1 MEQHQLK
8 DKYFKEMIQRHLKDF
23 MFLLHPERKYE
34 IISAQL
40 DKELIVRRRETD
52 FVAKIRVGKRVYLF
66 HFEFISQ
73 YRRRLVR
80 KACGYGGALALKY
93 NCDVV
98 TVLFLL
104 TAPFKKGQNPGY
116 YGVAPF
122 GVPMNEHNLAVVNLW
137 ELREVILTGVKEYLL
152 LVPLL
157 PEISIKVDKRLL
169 QRQRELLALIKD
181 PALRAEL
188 KFYTVAFLQSYYN
201 QKFLT
206 NYFSEEPKMLEHWES
221 VPIFGERIKQRAKEA
236 WDQGLKLGIEEGQE
250 KGREKG
256 REEGREVG
264 REEGMTFTLQENI
277 LDVLNLRFGAANGS
291 IARAV
296 HAIDEPRRLRAVFQ
310 RAIKAESLET
320 VKKMLAAQKR
330 PVKKRA
336 RSGAK

>member
-1 MEQHQLK
+1 MEQPHQLK
-8 DKYFKEMIQRHLKDF
+8 DKYFKEMMQRHLKDY
-23 MFLLHPERKYE
+23 MFLLHPGQEYE
-34 IISAQL
+34 IISAHL

-80 KACGYGGALALKY
+80 KAYGYGGALALKY

-104 TAPFKKGQNPGY
+104 TPPFKERQNPGY
-116 YGVAPF
+116 YHVAPF

-137 ELREVILTGVKEYLL
+137 ELREAILVGEKEYLPF
-152 LVPLL
+152 VPLL
-157 PEISIKVDKRLL
+157 PEISLKVDKRLL
-169 QRQRELLALIKD
+169 QRQRELLALVKD

-188 KFYTVAFLQSYYN
+188 KFYTMAFLQSYFS

-206 NYFSEEPKMLEHWES
+206 TYFSEEPKMLEHWES
-221 VPIFGERIKQRAKEA
+221 VPIFGPHIKRRAKEA
-236 WDQGLKLGIEEGQE
+236 WDDGLKKGIEEGRE

-256 REEGREVG
+256 REEGV
-264 REEGMTFTLQENI
+264 TFTLQENI
-277 LDVLNLRFGAANGS
+277 LDTLNLRFGVANGS
-291 IARAV
+291 MARAI
-296 HAIDEPRRLRAVFQ
+296 HAIDEPKKLRGIFRGVV
-310 RAIKAESLET
+310 KAESLEA

-330 PVKKRA
+330 PAKRKSA
-336 RSGAK
+336 LRRKVMR